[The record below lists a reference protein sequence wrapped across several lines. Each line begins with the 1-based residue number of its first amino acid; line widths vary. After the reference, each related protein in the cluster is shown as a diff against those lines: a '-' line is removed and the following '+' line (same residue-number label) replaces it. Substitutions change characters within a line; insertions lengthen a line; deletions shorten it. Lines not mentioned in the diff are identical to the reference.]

1 MALALDL
8 RLQPGVALGPFT
20 LGIPLWHTLDYLR
33 SNPTHFPK
41 VQLVLPA
48 APAPATTP
56 AAPRAAAGAASGGA
70 GTGATRKKAA
80 SSSPPPA
87 AADADSE

>member
-1 MALALDL
+1 MARPSASTTAHKASMAAAASASAALDALALDL

-48 APAPATTP
+48 APPPAPAPATTP
-56 AAPRAAAGAASGGA
+56 AAPRAAA
-70 GTGATRKKAA
+70 
-80 SSSPPPA
+80 
-87 AADADSE
+87 